1 MKSVFLIIF
10 FLLPV
15 GLIVF
20 IKYMGGKMHHKK
32 LKWIFGSYIA
42 ILLISLVGIHMI
54 PNGNFLKERATEQ
67 NGEWMIDREYQDF
80 YSAAK
85 EGRLDQIES
94 AYKNKEWSFEYT
106 EEWLKIETVDR
117 ENFDVQIVV
126 KNKDIDD
133 NIIEATSYIGRSIV
147 NGIEYTDK
155 VKPPEVILEGNQ
167 LKIIKP
173 GRLEIKLAEF
183 DRDLT
188 IRQFFSGSRSNNSH
202 RGLVNISH
210 TLPVLYI
217 QVPKNVQ
224 VEGYH

>member
-1 MKSVFLIIF
+1 
-10 FLLPV
+10 
-15 GLIVF
+15 
-20 IKYMGGKMHHKK
+20 
-32 LKWIFGSYIA
+32 
-42 ILLISLVGIHMI
+42 
-54 PNGNFLKERATEQ
+54 
-67 NGEWMIDREYQDF
+67 MIDREYQDF

-173 GRLEIKLAEF
+173 GRLELNWRNLI
-183 DRDLT
+183 
-188 IRQFFSGSRSNNSH
+188 G
-202 RGLVNISH
+202 
-210 TLPVLYI
+210 TL
-217 QVPKNVQ
+217 Q
-224 VEGYH
+224 